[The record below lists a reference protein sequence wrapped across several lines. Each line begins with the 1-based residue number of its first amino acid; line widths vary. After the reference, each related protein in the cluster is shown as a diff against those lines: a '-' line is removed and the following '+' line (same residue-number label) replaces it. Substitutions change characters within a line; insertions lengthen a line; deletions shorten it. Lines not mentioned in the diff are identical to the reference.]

1 MWIALGL
8 FVLTYLMMIALPKYR
23 AHVSIFMAIIFI
35 MIGFLPLNKILG
47 SINFNVLLMIAGTMG
62 IVTLFIQSRMPSK
75 LADMIIDKMPNVKW
89 VVLAL
94 SIFAG
99 MISAFIDNV
108 ATVLMVAPV
117 AVSIAKK
124 LNISPVKSVIA
135 ISIASNLEG
144 AATLVGD
151 TTSILLGGYANMNFL
166 DFFWYQGRLGL
177 FFVFQVGLAVA
188 TLVLYVVFRKDTYPV
203 NLSERTNVDDY
214 VPTYVLL
221 LTILSLI
228 GASFFPNAPELTNGI
243 ICMTYLFILMMIQG
257 IRYGW
262 KKVSAIVLEETDF
275 FTLCLLTGI
284 FMLVGGISHMGVVD
298 YIANLFIQFGRN
310 NVFIM
315 YTILVFASVFFSA
328 FIDNI
333 PYVMTMLPVVNGI
346 AGSMGIDPTI
356 LYFGLLAGATLGG
369 NITPVGASANIAG
382 LGILKKYGYEVSAK
396 EFMSLSVPYTL
407 SAVLTGYALIWL
419 LFGV

>member
-8 FVLTYLMMIALPKYR
+8 FVITYLMMIALPKYR
-23 AHVSIFMAIIFI
+23 AHVSLFMAIIFI
-35 MIGFLPLNKILG
+35 MIGFLPVEKILG

-94 SIFAG
+94 SVFAG

-151 TTSILLGGYANMNFL
+151 TTSVLLGGYANMDFL
-166 DFFWYQGRLGL
+166 DFFWYQGRFGL
-177 FFVFQVGLAVA
+177 FFVFQIGLAVA
-188 TLVLYVVFRKDTYPV
+188 TLVLYVVFRKETYPV
-203 NLSERTNVDDY
+203 QLNKRTNVDDY
-214 VPTYVLL
+214 VPTYILL

-228 GASFFPNAPELTNGI
+228 GASFFPNATEIINGV
-243 ICMTYLFILMMIQG
+243 ICMSYLFILMIIQG

-262 KKVSAIVLEETDF
+262 KKVSTIVLEETDF

-284 FMLVGGISHMGVVD
+284 FLLVGGISHMGVVD
-298 YIANLFIQFGRN
+298 YIANLFIQFGGN
-310 NVFIM
+310 NIFIM

-333 PYVMTMLPVVNGI
+333 PYVMTMLPVVHGI
-346 AGSMGIDPTI
+346 ASSMSIDPTI

-396 EFMSLSVPYTL
+396 EFMSMSVPYTL